1 MPLIITSSFVNA
13 SVWDQRP
20 YKTIFLILSISAV
33 VFVKFFYVIQT
44 IIQKSKYDTITGL
57 NLAKINEWRKTNSKL
72 DDKYLITIKQTQQ
85 LYRSLNVKSNKIFIT
100 EIKKPWYFFKVN
112 HNYSKTG
119 QEFFSTKEEFIYFV
133 MLLPFDYIKINFK
146 NINYKKLRNMQ

>member
-1 MPLIITSSFVNA
+1 MPLIITRSFVNA

-100 EIKKPWYFFKVN
+100 EIKKTLILF
-112 HNYSKTG
+112 
-119 QEFFSTKEEFIYFV
+119 
-133 MLLPFDYIKINFK
+133 
-146 NINYKKLRNMQ
+146 